1 MTDQDIN
8 NMINLQSDNLHQAHS
23 KKDSFYGPF
32 PDDILQKKQKTKKKT
47 KKQNRSKTNKKEQNN
62 SATKSGISDQGSYW
76 LTVTPDHPY
85 HKGQTQFFFFLDDFQ

>member
-32 PDDILQKKQKTKKKT
+32 PDDILQKKQKTKKKQKNKT
-47 KKQNRSKTNKKEQNN
+47 EAKQIKKNNKIIQQLN
-62 SATKSGISDQGSYW
+62 Q
-76 LTVTPDHPY
+76 V
-85 HKGQTQFFFFLDDFQ
+85 FLIKDLIG

>member
-32 PDDILQKKQKTKKKT
+32 PDDILQKKQKTKKKKQKNKT
-47 KKQNRSKTNKKEQNN
+47 EAKQIKKNKIIQQLN
-62 SATKSGISDQGSYW
+62 Q
-76 LTVTPDHPY
+76 V
-85 HKGQTQFFFFLDDFQ
+85 FLIKDLIG

>member
-1 MTDQDIN
+1 MVLFRMTFY
-8 NMINLQSDNLHQAHS
+8 
-23 KKDSFYGPF
+23 KKN
-32 PDDILQKKQKTKKKT
+32 KKQKKT
-47 KKQNRSKTNKKEQNN
+47 KKQNRSKTNKKEQQNN

>member
-32 PDDILQKKQKTKKKT
+32 PDDILQKKQKTKKKQKNKT
-47 KKQNRSKTNKKEQNN
+47 EAKQMKKNNKIIQQLN
-62 SATKSGISDQGSYW
+62 Q
-76 LTVTPDHPY
+76 V
-85 HKGQTQFFFFLDDFQ
+85 FLIKDLIG